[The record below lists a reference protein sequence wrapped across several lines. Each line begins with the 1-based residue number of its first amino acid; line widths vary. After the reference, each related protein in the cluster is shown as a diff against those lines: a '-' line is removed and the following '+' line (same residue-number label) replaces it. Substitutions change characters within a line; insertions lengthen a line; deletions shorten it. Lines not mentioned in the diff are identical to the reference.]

1 MTTSGES
8 AAQPKRPFL
17 LGVTGNIACG
27 KSTIMQRL
35 RELGADTLDADLIY
49 HGLIAPGEPLW
60 QTLRETFGD
69 GIIAE
74 DGTINRR
81 ALGRIVF
88 TDPAKLAQLDRLTH
102 PAVRVAT
109 KARIAASSESV
120 VAIDAVKL
128 IESGSAKDYD
138 EIWLVVCDADV
149 QIERLMERN
158 GFSRADAEM
167 RVKAQPST
175 EEKRDLVDHVVD
187 NSGTLKAVRDAVDRL
202 WVALPPNR
210 AVEATLPI

>member
-1 MTTSGES
+1 MTTLDQS
-8 AAQPKRPFL
+8 AMHASRPFL

-27 KSTIMQRL
+27 KSTVMQRL

-49 HGLIAPGEPLW
+49 HDLIAPDEPLW

-69 GIIAE
+69 GIIADDE
-74 DGTINRR
+74 TINRR

-88 TDPAKLAQLDRLTH
+88 ADPAKLTQLDRLTH

-109 KARIAASSESV
+109 KARIAASTKLV

-128 IESGSAKDYD
+128 IESGSAQDFD
-138 EIWLVVCDADV
+138 QIWLVVCDPEV
-149 QIERLMERN
+149 QIKRLMERN
-158 GFSRADAEM
+158 GFSRPDAEI
-167 RVKAQPST
+167 RVNAQPPT

-187 NSGTLKAVRDAVDRL
+187 NSGTIDAVREAVNRL
-202 WVALPPNR
+202 WLKLPPNH
-210 AVEATLPI
+210 L